1 MKAIEQMQAY
11 IKQIRA
17 ADKAYYN
24 AGNPM
29 LTDYEYDQ
37 VFDALKTGRSNRLG
51 FIGFAYAQG

>member
-37 VFDALKTGRSNRLG
+37 VFDALKKLEELKKRKS
-51 FIGFAYAQG
+51 

>member
-29 LTDYEYDQ
+29 LTDYEYCLLYTSRC
-37 VFDALKTGRSNRLG
+37 V
-51 FIGFAYAQG
+51 